1 MVIGGHPLGSNNGT
15 VLSIDMNSP
24 DMSADGWVGLTDVGL
39 FAAALL
45 EYDFCADLVNPGVE
59 PLVIDLADVGRF
71 ANALDD
77 GCP

>member
-1 MVIGGHPLGSNNGT
+1 MVIGGHPLGINNGT

-24 DMSADGWVGLTDVGL
+24 DMSADGWVGLT
-39 FAAALL
+39 
-45 EYDFCADLVNPGVE
+45 E
-59 PLVIDLADVGRF
+59 VGRF